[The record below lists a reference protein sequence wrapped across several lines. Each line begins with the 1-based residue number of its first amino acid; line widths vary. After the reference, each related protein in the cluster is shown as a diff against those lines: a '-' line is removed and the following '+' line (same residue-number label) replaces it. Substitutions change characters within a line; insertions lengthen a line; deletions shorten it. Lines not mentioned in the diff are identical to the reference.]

1 MTALAKQVAEMMEM
15 LPEDEQKFAAEMM
28 RKLVIAWDPD
38 FTKLTPKEEEE
49 LKQAREEYA
58 RGEYVRH
65 EDIDWD

>member
-1 MTALAKQVAEMMEM
+1 MTALAKQVAEMMDM
-15 LPEDEQKFAAEMM
+15 LPEEEQKFAAEMM

-38 FTKLTPKEEEE
+38 FTKLTPQEEEE